1 MKASQLP
8 LRWLQPP
15 ASSRS
20 LVNVSDWWNLGREP
34 VPRCRAGW
42 EMQFLASHLGED
54 GRLMWDSTQIQEEP
68 SKDSWE
74 SGHRAQEESIM

>member
-8 LRWLQPP
+8 LRCLQPP

-20 LVNVSDWWNLGREP
+20 LVNASDWWNLGREP
-34 VPRCRAGW
+34 MLRCRAGW
-42 EMQFLASHLGED
+42 EMQFLTVHLGED
-54 GRLMWDSTQIQEEP
+54 GRLMWDFTHIQGEP

-74 SGHRAQEESIM
+74 SSHRAQESTM